1 MTTRTALLT
10 GSASGL
16 GKRTAIELAQK
27 GINTVINYRNSEKE
41 ASELKTYIT
50 ENFGVE
56 CTVIQGDIA
65 SVRDCEKIIHHC
77 IAEHSHIDILINN
90 AGPYVHERKHLIDYD
105 MDEWKYIIDGNLNGV
120 FCLLKYFV
128 PKMREKK
135 WGRIINFG
143 FERAD
148 TAPGWIYRSAF
159 AAAKVGLVS
168 LTKTVALEEAKYGIT
183 ANMVSPGEI
192 IGHWKESN
200 ILDAQGKNDEN
211 TPVGRPGTGEDI
223 ARTISFLCDEK
234 SDFITGSVIPIT
246 GGKDVLS
253 KRLGSY

>member
-41 ASELKTYIT
+41 AIELSLQIK

-56 CTVIQGDIA
+56 CSVIQGDIA
-65 SVRDCEKIIHHC
+65 SVSDCKKIIQHC
-77 IAEHSHIDILINN
+77 MEEHNHIDILINN
-90 AGPYVHERKHLIDYD
+90 AGPYVHERKNLIDYD
-105 MDEWKYIIDGNLNGV
+105 VDEWKYIIDGNLNGV
-120 FCLLKYFV
+120 FYLLKYFV

-135 WGRIINFG
+135 WGRVINFG
-143 FERAD
+143 FDRAD

-192 IGHWKESN
+192 IGSWKEAN
-200 ILDAQGKNDEN
+200 ILDALGTKDEN
-211 TPVGRPGTGEDI
+211 TPIGRPGTGEDI
-223 ARTISFLCDEK
+223 ARTISFLCDEN

-253 KRLGSY
+253 KRIFL